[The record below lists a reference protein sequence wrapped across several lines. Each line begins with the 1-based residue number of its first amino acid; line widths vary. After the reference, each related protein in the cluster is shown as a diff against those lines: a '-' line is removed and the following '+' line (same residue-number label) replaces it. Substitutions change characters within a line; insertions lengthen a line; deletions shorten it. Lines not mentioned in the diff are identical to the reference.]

1 MCHEAL
7 DVEITRVDRLAVVT
21 VQGEVDLQTRFTLSA
36 ALDEVSPDTF
46 VWLDL
51 ENVHFMDSTGL
62 NLLVTHVERFRQAG
76 GTLVIVKA
84 SHVVRRA
91 IELGNL
97 TAMIQPTEPP
107 LAMSQPEENPSP
119 NV

>member
-21 VQGEVDLQTRFTLSA
+21 VQGEIDLQTRFTLSA
-36 ALDEVSPDTF
+36 ALDEIAPDTF

-62 NLLVTHVERFRQAG
+62 NVLITHVERFRQAG

-84 SHVVRRA
+84 SQMVRRVFA
-91 IELGNL
+91 LVNL
-97 TAMIQPTEPP
+97 TGMLQPTEPP
-107 LAMSQPEENPSP
+107 LAMSRPEENPSP

>member
-36 ALDEVSPDTF
+36 ALDEITPDTF

-51 ENVHFMDSTGL
+51 ENVHFMDATGL
-62 NLLVTHVERFRQAG
+62 NVLVTHVERFRQAG
-76 GTLVIVKA
+76 GALVIVKA
-84 SHVVRRA
+84 SQMARRV
-91 IELGNL
+91 IELVDL
-97 TAMIQPTEPP
+97 TGIMQPTEPP
-107 LAMSQPEENPSP
+107 LAVRRPEENSSPS
-119 NV
+119 V